1 MYQIVWFCVKQDWCH
16 NQLINARI
24 ARYFE
29 CTVISAAITKYITFT
44 KWHCNYLIIKIL
56 FQRTF
61 RQRWICNHASTNVQS
76 LASAV
81 NIGEIKYMDHY
92 MDHLM
97 SPIHIAMQDLINAFD
112 ESDSIEKRR
121 FTTLSNLS
129 PSSKHTHIYTSR
141 KKERKNEEAI
151 GVVVVS
157 LLLTLN
163 IFHTLL

>member
-1 MYQIVWFCVKQDWCH
+1 MK
-16 NQLINARI
+16 R
-24 ARYFE
+24 
-29 CTVISAAITKYITFT
+29 
-44 KWHCNYLIIKIL
+44 HCNYLIIKIL

-61 RQRWICNHASTNVQS
+61 RQRRICNHAPTNVQS
-76 LASAV
+76 LATEPCGV

-92 MDHLM
+92 VDHLM
-97 SPIHIAMQDLINAFD
+97 SPVHIAMQDLINAFD

-141 KKERKNEEAI
+141 KKERKKERRSHWRRCS
-151 GVVVVS
+151 VVIVNFEHISHLALVF

-163 IFHTLL
+163 M

>member
-1 MYQIVWFCVKQDWCH
+1 
-16 NQLINARI
+16 
-24 ARYFE
+24 
-29 CTVISAAITKYITFT
+29 
-44 KWHCNYLIIKIL
+44 
-56 FQRTF
+56 
-61 RQRWICNHASTNVQS
+61 
-76 LASAV
+76 
-81 NIGEIKYMDHY
+81 MDHY

-97 SPIHIAMQDLINAFD
+97 SPIQDLINAFD

>member
-1 MYQIVWFCVKQDWCH
+1 MYQIVWFYVKQDWCH

-29 CTVISAAITKYITFT
+29 CTVISAAIIKYITFT
-44 KWHCNYLIIKIL
+44 KRHCNYLIIKIL

-61 RQRWICNHASTNVQS
+61 RQRRICNHAPTNVQS
-76 LASAV
+76 LATEPCGV

-112 ESDSIEKRR
+112 ESDSIERRR

-129 PSSKHTHIYTSR
+129 PSSKHTYTHLKKER
-141 KKERKNEEAI
+141 KKERTKKPLA
-151 GVVVVS
+151 S
-157 LLLTLN
+157 L
-163 IFHTLL
+163 

>member
-44 KWHCNYLIIKIL
+44 KWHCKYLIIKIL

-61 RQRWICNHASTNVQS
+61 RQRWICNHAPTNVQS

-112 ESDSIEKRR
+112 ESDSIEKR
-121 FTTLSNLS
+121 FTTLSNLN